1 MALLDAYSAERPR
14 LLSLAHRILGSTHDA
29 EDAVQQAWLRAQSA
43 RPDEIRDP
51 AAWLTTVTARLCLDQ
66 LRARRRREESALPP
80 EHLLPAQVAA
90 DEEMMRR
97 EDVSRALLVLLSR
110 LSPAQRVAF
119 VLHDLFGVP
128 FVEVAAA
135 LGTSVASAKKQASRA
150 RLRLHGAPDDVG
162 PAGGDPAGGGSADGG
177 SAGGGGA
184 GDGTEGAAVLSQ
196 AAVAEHARLLEAFLA
211 AAREGRMEA
220 LLALLAPEAVRTA
233 HPDLLRDGARPR
245 VTGARAVA
253 EETRGFLDR
262 IRAST
267 ILLVDGEPAAV
278 IAPGGH
284 PVALVRIGVAG
295 GRIAR
300 VDIGPLPARSRL
312 RGAPLR

>member
-66 LRARRRREESALPP
+66 LRARRRREESTLPP

-90 DEEMMRR
+90 DEEMMHR

-162 PAGGDPAGGGSADGG
+162 PAGGGPAGGGSA
-177 SAGGGGA
+177 GGGA
-184 GDGTEGAAVLSQ
+184 AGDGAEGAAPLSQ

-233 HPDLLRDGARPR
+233 HPELLRDGARPR

-284 PVALVRIGVAG
+284 PVALVRIGIAG

-312 RGAPLR
+312 RAAPLR

>member
-119 VLHDLFGVP
+119 VLHDLFGVQ

-162 PAGGDPAGGGSADGG
+162 PAGGGPAGGGSA
-177 SAGGGGA
+177 GGGA
-184 GDGTEGAAVLSQ
+184 AGDGAEGAAPLSR

-284 PVALVRIGVAG
+284 PVALVRIGIAG

-312 RGAPLR
+312 RAAPLR

>member
-29 EDAVQQAWLRAQSA
+29 EDAVQQAWLRAQAA

-66 LRARRRREESALPP
+66 LRARRRREESSLPP

-110 LSPAQRVAF
+110 LSAAQRVAF

-128 FVEVAAA
+128 FVEVAAV

-150 RLRLHGAPDDVG
+150 RLRLHAS
-162 PAGGDPAGGGSADGG
+162 PADAAGSREP
-177 SAGGGGA
+177 SP
-184 GDGTEGAAVLSQ
+184 AVLE
-196 AAVAEHARLLEAFLA
+196 EHARVLEAFLA
-211 AAREGRMEA
+211 AAREGRMEE
-220 LLALLAPEAVRTA
+220 LLALLAPDAVRTA
-233 HPDLLRDGARPR
+233 HPSLLRDGAPPE

-278 IAPGGH
+278 IAPGGR

-312 RGAPLR
+312 RAAPLP